1 MSVLHFLNG
10 SKNRFGSFFSTKKEE
25 KNIPL
30 AFIVAQNIKTSIT
43 SGGNE
48 YRKITGCHDAINAKF
63 YLYSRDCGC
72 DRAELRV
79 RTHTL
84 CDIVQWIWMDLIGLS
99 LSPFKTHWL
108 WFLLEKRLVL
118 FINNL
123 DTWFFYFNNQQ
134 TTNTHANSSPRPTR
148 TYHHN
153 E

>member
-1 MSVLHFLNG
+1 MDPKIDSVVFL
-10 SKNRFGSFFSTKKEE
+10 TKKDE

-48 YRKITGCHDAINAKF
+48 YRKITGYHDAINAKL

-84 CDIVQWIWMDLIGLS
+84 
-99 LSPFKTHWL
+99 
-108 WFLLEKRLVL
+108 
-118 FINNL
+118 
-123 DTWFFYFNNQQ
+123 
-134 TTNTHANSSPRPTR
+134 
-148 TYHHN
+148 
-153 E
+153 